1 MSDRDFGVTEVL
13 AGAPELIRR
22 FEQATPT
29 QRAILNAAID
39 ARRLGLQGPLT
50 AQNLS
55 ALARASMTDPHA
67 GQALFARAMD
77 ELTEKRRATAPLIPV
92 RRRDGQALGYTVADY
107 LLQRATAERRAVPV
121 NARMWDAL
129 IACELD
135 ASDTFRLGSSVEH
148 RLLLHDAISLYR
160 RAASFG
166 DGPAL
171 DRLAFLLDG
180 RGDLEQ
186 EIASLRSDATGHP
199 AAKADLADR
208 LAARGAHRLTERADA
223 GDYAAAGRLAEVLAL
238 RGDLAE
244 LTRRGSATRPRRGG
258 PGPGR
263 AGNAGVTLPG

>member
-129 IACELD
+129 IAVPELD
-135 ASDTFRLGSSVEH
+135 ASDTFRLGSSAWSIVCCSTTQY
-148 RLLLHDAISLYR
+148 LCT
-160 RAASFG
+160 
-166 DGPAL
+166 DGPLPLATV
-171 DRLAFLLDG
+171 RLSTGSHSCWTGAGIWSKKSRRSG
-180 RGDLEQ
+180 RTSRRPCGQ
-186 EIASLRSDATGHP
+186 GRSG
-199 AAKADLADR
+199 
-208 LAARGAHRLTERADA
+208 
-223 GDYAAAGRLAEVLAL
+223 
-238 RGDLAE
+238 
-244 LTRRGSATRPRRGG
+244 
-258 PGPGR
+258 
-263 AGNAGVTLPG
+263 